1 MVYQPFLHK
10 GVWTMRQATLSRILA
25 QALLA
30 SLSASIGCSVDV
42 SSFDSPLCVGGY
54 ELAVDG
60 LHPATPV
67 DYIEL
72 RSVDELG
79 SPSRVLSTTG
89 SKCATA
95 PMRVTC
101 ESTVDG
107 TMPTAGFYRR
117 CTDHCEGG
125 ALIATR
131 GGAVIVV
138 DSKAKLDALLAPYD
152 TPQEAL
158 LAALTTG
165 QWISCSDKKKGSV
178 RAVADGYEVVTSTGS
193 GCGTADPVRQHL
205 LHVDASGVVEERSS
219 YTLEAGTPGCV
230 IGRRPEGLHAASA
243 VRRRSGCVGRYFA
256 DTARLEQASVKAFLA
271 LMTELRWHRAPA
283 SLLRQARR
291 AAQEEVRHT
300 RVTRRLAKR
309 YGATAKAS
317 SVRSLPVRSLLSL
330 AIENVQEGCVRET
343 FGVLVGRWQALRAA
357 DPAIR
362 RAMWRIARDEGR
374 HAALSWQVARWVQ
387 GRLSVDE
394 QARVEQAKRQAIETL
409 RAELQTEPQTPLVQ
423 LAGLPRADD
432 ALRLLAQLEVRLWT
446 QPQPVR

>member
-1 MVYQPFLHK
+1 
-10 GVWTMRQATLSRILA
+10 MRQATLSRMLS

-30 SLSASIGCSVDV
+30 SLSVSSGCGVDV
-42 SSFDSPLCVGGY
+42 SSFDAPLCVGGY
-54 ELAVDG
+54 ALAVDG
-60 LHPATPV
+60 LHPAMPV

-79 SPSRVLSTTG
+79 STSRVLSSTG
-89 SKCATA
+89 TKCATA
-95 PMRVTC
+95 PMRVAC
-101 ESTVDG
+101 ESAVDG

-131 GGAVIVV
+131 GGEVMVV

-158 LAALTTG
+158 MAALTTG
-165 QWISCSDKKKGSV
+165 QWISCSDKKRGSV

-193 GCGTADPVRQHL
+193 GCGTSDPVRQHL
-205 LHVDASGVVEERSS
+205 LHVDANGTVEERSS
-219 YTLEAGTPGCV
+219 YILEAGTPGCI
-230 IGRRPEGLHAASA
+230 IGRRPEGLRAARS
-243 VRRRSGCVGRYFA
+243 VRRAAGCVGRYFA
-256 DTARLEQASVKAFLA
+256 DNARLEQASVKAFSA
-271 LMTELRWHRAPA
+271 LETELRWHRAPA
-283 SLLRQARR
+283 SLLRMAKR

-309 YGATAKAS
+309 YGATAKAA

-343 FGVLVGRWQALRAA
+343 FGVLVGRWQALHAA

-374 HAALSWQVARWVQ
+374 HAALSWQVARWVHGQ
-387 GRLSVDE
+387 LSVDA
-394 QARVEQAKRQAIETL
+394 QAQVEQAKRQAIETL
-409 RAELQTEPQTPLVQ
+409 RAELQNEPEAPLVR
-423 LAGLPRADD
+423 LAGLPRAAE
-432 ALRLLAQLEVRLWT
+432 ALRLLAQLEERLWL
-446 QPQPVR
+446 QPLPVC